1 MSLKLASKNIINA
14 GCEIAFDLM
23 EEQYCILS
31 FVQEL
36 LLLKKFKSNPGF
48 SGLIVYSECLK
59 IPKYLSQWKHLK
71 RG

>member
-1 MSLKLASKNIINA
+1 MNLKLASKNIINA
-14 GCEIAFDLM
+14 GCEIAVDLM

-48 SGLIVYSECLK
+48 SGPIVYSECLK
-59 IPKYLSQWKHLK
+59 TPKQLSQ
-71 RG
+71 